1 MTGTGVGREPWRIL
15 HVIDSIVQGGAEQL
29 LVTAA
34 SHSDERYALF
44 VHALHGVDDDSS
56 VARSLR
62 ALDVPLHCSTN
73 RGRHDPRH
81 VLDVI
86 KTVRQDHI
94 DVVHGHLPYGTAV
107 AAAAGRLTGRPV
119 VATLHGRNDTDH
131 PGGRLTRSLHRAAL
145 RRGASVVIACAP
157 ELEARAQSDLGIAFD
172 RLVTVP
178 NGIETSRPPADA
190 DAATQRRAL
199 LGAAGGP
206 LVVAVGNVLPA
217 KGHDVLVEAAAI
229 LEPRFPGLR
238 VAIVGRLDHGRG
250 PVEQRIEELGQG
262 ERVTLAG
269 PSTEVAAIVAA
280 ADLFVLPSLREGLPL
295 ALLEALASG
304 TPVVATAV
312 GGIPGVIRDGVHGR
326 LVPPGDAEALAA
338 AIAASLESPAE
349 AGAMAAAARR
359 VVVESYSADAFAER
373 TAAVYDRLLRGQ
385 RPVNSS

>member
-1 MTGTGVGREPWRIL
+1 M
-15 HVIDSIVQGGAEQL
+15 
-29 LVTAA
+29 
-34 SHSDERYALF
+34 
-44 VHALHGVDDDSS
+44 
-56 VARSLR
+56 
-62 ALDVPLHCSTN
+62 
-73 RGRHDPRH
+73 
-81 VLDVI
+81 
-86 KTVRQDHI
+86 
-94 DVVHGHLPYGTAV
+94 
-107 AAAAGRLTGRPV
+107 
-119 VATLHGRNDTDH
+119 
-131 PGGRLTRSLHRAAL
+131 
-145 RRGASVVIACAP
+145 
-157 ELEARAQSDLGIAFD
+157 
-172 RLVTVP
+172 
-178 NGIETSRPPADA
+178 
-190 DAATQRRAL
+190 
-199 LGAAGGP
+199 
-206 LVVAVGNVLPA
+206 VAVGNVLPA